1 MYKLIQLH
9 SCDYLNKISIK
20 TNMAT
25 NEGNSQN
32 EMWDWT
38 NDEIAVAVQSW
49 LWVLVEFIA
58 QSVRASERNSV
69 VVGSNP
75 TQASFL
81 QLLLKIVP
89 WLIPHV
95 ISMIYDIFIIY
106 IHDLYV
112 THIHTHTYT
121 HTHIYICKHIY
132 YILFMIY
139 IAIEKDNVESSS
151 QKVS

>member
-1 MYKLIQLH
+1 M
-9 SCDYLNKISIK
+9 
-20 TNMAT
+20 
-25 NEGNSQN
+25 
-32 EMWDWT
+32 
-38 NDEIAVAVQSW
+38 
-49 LWVLVEFIA
+49 
-58 QSVRASERNSV
+58 

-106 IHDLYV
+106 IYDLYV